1 MQISSSYNSYDYYSS
16 KPSFDKT
23 NQSDSNQKDEKNLSE
38 NKDDKEKNG
47 EQTQMVNGVELSQKE
62 VAQVRELQSI
72 DRNVKAHEAA
82 HQAAGGGLAGAASF
96 TYTRG
101 PDNQMYATAGEVP
114 ISMQKGNT
122 PEETIANARQ
132 IAAAAM
138 APADPSPQDYKVA
151 ANAAKMEFE
160 ARAEA
165 MKLKA
170 EEAKEKEEEN
180 KEKDDKNSE
189 NSLEKTTIKIQILIK
204 TLKIL
209 LLELINKTH
218 KITTL
223 NSISHLKILNLNKK
237 FTPIFLINKALF

>member
-1 MQISSSYNSYDYYSS
+1 MQIDSSYHSYTYDSSFSKINS
-16 KPSFDKT
+16 
-23 NQSDSNQKDEKNLSE
+23 QKDDKKSDE

-47 EQTQMVNGVELSQKE
+47 EKTQMLNGVELTQKE
-62 VAQVRELQSI
+62 VQQVRELQSI
-72 DRNVKAHEAA
+72 DKNVKAHEAA

-151 ANAAKMEFE
+151 ANAAKMEFD

-170 EEAKEKEEEN
+170 EESKEKEEKN
-180 KEKDDKNSE
+180 KEKDNKNTENSSETDKNS
-189 NSLEKTTIKIQILIK
+189 
-204 TLKIL
+204 
-209 LLELINKTH
+209 
-218 KITTL
+218 
-223 NSISHLKILNLNKK
+223 NLNKDFK
-237 FTPIFLINKALF
+237 NFVAKTYQQNSQNNNLNIIS

>member
-1 MQISSSYNSYDYYSS
+1 MQISSSYNSYNYYSS

-23 NQSDSNQKDEKNLSE
+23 NQSDSTQKDEKNLSE

-96 TYTRG
+96 SYTRG

-114 ISMQKGNT
+114 IRMQKGRT

-132 IAAAAM
+132 VVAAAM

-151 ANAAKMEFE
+151 ANALKMEFE

-165 MKLKA
+165 TKLKA
-170 EEAKEKEEEN
+170 QEAQEKKEENEEKQEN
-180 KEKDDKNSE
+180 LDINNQDSKDNFEETQANKDFKNFIGKIYQQ
-189 NSLEKTTIKIQILIK
+189 NSQNNP
-204 TLKIL
+204 
-209 LLELINKTH
+209 INFS
-218 KITTL
+218 L
-223 NSISHLKILNLNKK
+223 VS
-237 FTPIFLINKALF
+237 

>member
-23 NQSDSNQKDEKNLSE
+23 NQSDSTQKDEKNLSE

-151 ANAAKMEFE
+151 ANATKMEFE

-170 EEAKEKEEEN
+170 EEAEEAEEKEEEN

-189 NSLEKTTIKIQILIK
+189 NSLEKTDKNSNFDKDFKNFVARTYQQNSQNNDIKF
-204 TLKIL
+204 
-209 LLELINKTH
+209 
-218 KITTL
+218 
-223 NSISHLKILNLNKK
+223 SIAS
-237 FTPIFLINKALF
+237 

>member
-23 NQSDSNQKDEKNLSE
+23 NQSDSTQKDEKNLSE

-160 ARAEA
+160 ARAAKMEFEARAEA

-189 NSLEKTTIKIQILIK
+189 NSLEKTDKDSKNNDKNSNFDKDFKNFVARTYQQNSQNNDIKFNIA
-204 TLKIL
+204 
-209 LLELINKTH
+209 
-218 KITTL
+218 
-223 NSISHLKILNLNKK
+223 S
-237 FTPIFLINKALF
+237 

>member
-23 NQSDSNQKDEKNLSE
+23 NQSDSTQKDEKNLSE

-151 ANAAKMEFE
+151 ANATKMEFE

-170 EEAKEKEEEN
+170 EEKEEEN

-189 NSLEKTTIKIQILIK
+189 NSLEKTDKNSKNNDKNSKNNDKNSNFDKDFKNFVARTYQQNSQNNDIKF
-204 TLKIL
+204 
-209 LLELINKTH
+209 
-218 KITTL
+218 
-223 NSISHLKILNLNKK
+223 SIAS
-237 FTPIFLINKALF
+237 

>member
-23 NQSDSNQKDEKNLSE
+23 NQSDSTQKDEKNLSE

-47 EQTQMVNGVELSQKE
+47 EQTQMVNGVELTIQQ
-62 VAQVRELQSI
+62 VQQVRELQSI
-72 DRNVKAHEAA
+72 DRNVKAREAA

-96 TYTRG
+96 SYTRG

-114 ISMQKGNT
+114 IRMQKGRT

-132 IAAAAM
+132 VVAAAM

-151 ANAAKMEFE
+151 ANALKMEFE

-165 MKLKA
+165 TKLKA
-170 EEAKEKEEEN
+170 QEAQEKKEENEEKQEN
-180 KEKDDKNSE
+180 LDINNQDSKDNFEETQANKDFKNFIGKIYQQ
-189 NSLEKTTIKIQILIK
+189 NSQNNP
-204 TLKIL
+204 
-209 LLELINKTH
+209 INFS
-218 KITTL
+218 L
-223 NSISHLKILNLNKK
+223 VS
-237 FTPIFLINKALF
+237 